1 MAEPSISLCVVWV
14 EGEYYV
20 KQFANNLSRLPTEPK
35 ESHSI

>member
-20 KQFANNLSRLPTEPK
+20 KQFANNLSQLPREPK
-35 ESHSI
+35 GSHSI